1 MTENMPVKTLVE
13 LCRDEKDHLFVKE
26 LKDNNVSM
34 SVIAKQVGKPKLIR
48 VMYNEKSIRE
58 EPYHCPPNGAN
69 AFELGDERFIASEIN
84 GIRLYDYAIVYH
96 NIGEE
101 AYKTILAELE
111 LRKHVIK
118 NPHS

>member
-34 SVIAKQVGKPKLIR
+34 SVTAKQVGKPKLIR

-58 EPYHCPPNGAN
+58 EPYHCPPDKAN
-69 AFELGDERFIASEIN
+69 AFELGDERFIAYEFN
-84 GIRLYDYAIVYH
+84 GRRLYDYAIVYH
-96 NIGEE
+96 MIDEE
-101 AYKTILAELE
+101 AYKSILKEIEFKTLA
-111 LRKHVIK
+111 
-118 NPHS
+118 